1 MNSESRRFDGR
12 LAPSR
17 VLAALGAQAARFDV
31 QWCEECASTNS
42 ALMDAPAPPAGSPV
56 RVLGTVRQTAGR
68 GRRGNVW
75 QSWAGASLT
84 FSVRWQF
91 AAQVTQPAGLS
102 LLTGLALARALEHFG
117 LTEAKLKWPNDVL
130 VQGGKLAGILIE
142 LPARRAGE
150 PLCAVIGIGLNL
162 DLPPNT
168 QIDGQTAVASL
179 AQHLPA
185 LPDEHELLARIL
197 LEMAAL
203 FEHWQEA
210 GFAPFRAAW
219 QQRDAF
225 DGQPV
230 RLFDG
235 QHEIVGRS
243 AGVDDD
249 GALLLDTG
257 AGVQRILAGE
267 LSLRSAS

>member
-1 MNSESRRFDGR
+1 MNPERPCPAGVLS
-12 LAPSR
+12 PPR

-31 QWCEECASTNS
+31 QWVEECASTNS
-42 ALMDAPAPPAGSPV
+42 ALMDAPVLPAGSPV
-56 RVLGTVRQTAGR
+56 RVLGAARQTAGR

-75 QSWAGASLT
+75 QSWPGASLT

-91 AAQVTQPAGLS
+91 DRPAAQPAGLS
-102 LLTGLALARALEHFG
+102 LLTGLALARALESFG
-117 LTEAKLKWPNDVL
+117 LTAAKLKWPNDVL
-130 VQGGKLAGILIE
+130 VQGAKLAGILIE
-142 LPARRAGE
+142 LPAYRAGE
-150 PLCAVIGIGLNL
+150 PLAAVIGIGLNL
-162 DLPPNT
+162 DLPPGT

-179 AQHLPA
+179 AQHLPG
-185 LPDEHELLARIL
+185 LPDVHELLARIL
-197 LEMAAL
+197 LEMAGL
-203 FEHWQEA
+203 FDHWQDA

-225 DGQPV
+225 RDQSV

-235 QHEIVGRS
+235 QRELVGRN

-257 AGVQRILAGE
+257 SGVQRILAGE
-267 LSLRSAS
+267 LSLRASS

>member
-1 MNSESRRFDGR
+1 
-12 LAPSR
+12 
-17 VLAALGAQAARFDV
+17 
-31 QWCEECASTNS
+31 
-42 ALMDAPAPPAGSPV
+42 MDAPVLPAGSPV
-56 RVLGTVRQTAGR
+56 RVLGAARQTAGR

-75 QSWAGASLT
+75 QSWPGASLT

-91 AAQVTQPAGLS
+91 DRPAAQPAGLS
-102 LLTGLALARALEHFG
+102 LLTGLALARALESFG
-117 LTEAKLKWPNDVL
+117 LTAAKLKWPNDVL
-130 VQGGKLAGILIE
+130 VQGAKLAGILIE

-150 PLCAVIGIGLNL
+150 PLAAVIGIGLNL
-162 DLPPNT
+162 DLPPGT

-179 AQHLPA
+179 AQHLPG
-185 LPDEHELLARIL
+185 LPDVHELLARIL

-203 FEHWQEA
+203 FEHWQDA

-225 DGQPV
+225 HGQPV

-235 QHEIVGRS
+235 QREFVGRC
-243 AGVDDD
+243 AGVDED

-257 AGVQRILAGE
+257 SGVQRILAGE
-267 LSLRSAS
+267 LSLRSPS